1 MKKEIL
7 VGAMLIVSSCA
18 FAQQETGIQEVTIA
32 SKTSKPIYKSGK
44 NVQLLSAKD
53 LEKFKGQNL
62 NDVLNQLVG
71 FQITGN
77 FNNTSE
83 PKSLKI
89 RGGKSANI
97 LILMDGVP
105 LKDVTGNDY
114 TVSDLRL
121 IALENIESIEVLNG
135 ASSVL
140 YGSNAT
146 VSVINIKTKQ
156 SANKKIEGL
165 LSARG
170 GSFSTFAQDVTLK
183 GKLSDFNYEVSGFNE
198 KSEGLSSAEGENFN
212 KDGYEKQ
219 NFAANL
225 GYNKNNF
232 SLNVNGNY
240 SHNLFHYD
248 DGAFTDGNNRGNDI
262 QKFAGLSSKYTY
274 KNGEIHFNSRL
285 SATDRVGQSF
295 VVNAYQDQYSY
306 AGTNFFS
313 ELFNEYQFSKHISLV
328 AGIQYETQK
337 MGAKSLPFGGTELED
352 VLLKND
358 TKNNNFDVFA
368 QANFNYSGFNLDLGI
383 RNTKQSKFGN
393 QLVYSINP
401 FYLKEIDDNY
411 FKLGYSYSTAFIAP
425 TLYQNF
431 GSLPYTLP
439 NFDLKPETNS
449 SHEIDLSFGKKDQSF
464 VINASLYQRQEKD
477 AFAYQTVDFVT
488 YAGQFLNVDSNKVK
502 GFDFGFKY
510 RINPIFNVGGNF
522 SYVEKENEATM
533 LRQPKQRVNSF
544 LEIDAFKGNKINFT
558 HQFVSKRSDSYY
570 DSATFAVVPV
580 ELKSYHLFNL
590 NVSQTLVKNLSVFA
604 NIGNL
609 FNTSYVDVVGFT
621 TKPRNYTFGV
631 DYKF

>member
-7 VGAMLIVSSCA
+7 VGALLVASQCV
-18 FAQQETGIQEVTIA
+18 FAQQETGIQEVAIA
-32 SKTSKPIYKSGK
+32 SKTSKPIYKLGK

-77 FNNTSE
+77 SNNATE
-83 PKSLKI
+83 PKSIKI
-89 RGGKSANI
+89 HAGSSADVLI
-97 LILMDGVP
+97 LIDGVP

-146 VSVINIKTKQ
+146 VSVINIKTKKDSQ
-156 SANKKIEGL
+156 KKIEGL
-165 LSARG
+165 LSARA
-170 GSFSTFAQDVTLK
+170 GSFSTFAQDLTLK
-183 GKLSDFNYEVSGFNE
+183 GKVSDFNYQVSGFNE
-198 KSEGLSSAEGENFN
+198 KSEGLSSAEGVDFK

-219 NFAANL
+219 NFSANI
-225 GYNKNNF
+225 GFNKNNF
-232 SLNVNGNY
+232 SINVNASY
-240 SHNLFHYD
+240 SHNLYHYD
-248 DGAFTDGNNRGNDI
+248 DGAFTDGDNRGEDI
-262 QKFAGLSSKYTY
+262 QKFAGLNSKYSY
-274 KNGEIHFNSRL
+274 KNGEIHFNTRI

-295 VVNAYQDQYSY
+295 VGNAYQDQYSY
-306 AGTNFFS
+306 AGINFFS
-313 ELFNEYQFSKHISLV
+313 ELFNQYSFSKHISLV
-328 AGIQYETQK
+328 AGIQYETQN
-337 MGAKSLPFGGTELED
+337 MGAKSLPYGGNSLEA

-358 TKNNNFDVFA
+358 TKNNNFDAFA

-383 RNTKQSKFGN
+383 RNTNQSKFGN
-393 QLVYSINP
+393 HLVYSINP
-401 FYLKEIDDNY
+401 FYLKEIDENY

-449 SHEIDLSFGKKDQSF
+449 SHDIDLSLGKKDQSIVF
-464 VINASLYQRQEKD
+464 NASLFQRQEKD
-477 AFAYQTVDFVT
+477 AFAYETVDFVT
-488 YAGQFLNVDSNKVK
+488 YAGKFLNVYSNKVK
-502 GFDFGFKY
+502 GFDLGFNY
-510 RINPIFNVGGNF
+510 RINAMFNLGGNF
-522 SYVEKENEATM
+522 SYVEKEKEATM

-558 HQFVSKRSDSYY
+558 HQFVSKRRDSYY
-570 DSATFAVVPV
+570 DSSTFAVVGV
-580 ELKSYHLFNL
+580 DLKSYNLFNL
-590 NVSQTLVKNLSVFA
+590 NVSQTLVGNLSVFA

-609 FNTSYVDVVGFT
+609 FNASYVDVVGFT
-621 TKPRNYTFGV
+621 TKPRNYTVGFN
-631 DYKF
+631 YQF